1 MLQIVI
7 KSPNEGDIQP
17 VVWNYDEVKSG
28 VAEMLSQYK
37 GRAYTPDAIRGARV
51 DRAALNKLRDAVA
64 GARRSKKKEY
74 LAPFETFE
82 VQCKEIEG
90 MISETSAAID
100 SQIKA
105 YEAEEA
111 AQKREIIAT
120 YYDSVVAHLRDYMPL
135 EKIWSDR
142 WLNKTYPMKAIQQE
156 IDRILEIVT
165 ADLHTIRQT
174 CGVDSEA
181 CISEYLDTQRNLNKA
196 LEKHRQLED
205 IRSREQ
211 QARLA
216 ALKAKLQAQDA
227 AKAKAEEFPAR
238 QPAAPQE
245 APQAAAAPDQA
256 APAETLALKH
266 IDFRVWYYDKAD
278 LQALREFLV
287 ARGLRYGRVPTVTQP
302 NI

>member
-1 MLQIVI
+1 MLKIIV
-7 KSPNEGDIQP
+7 SAPREGEIQP
-17 VVWNYDEVKSG
+17 VVWNYDEVRTG
-28 VAEMLSQYK
+28 VAEKLEQYK
-37 GRAYTPDAIRGARV
+37 GRAYTPDTIRGARA

-64 GARRSKKKEY
+64 EARRSKKEEY
-74 LAPFETFE
+74 LKPFHQFE
-82 VQCKEIEG
+82 AQCKEIEG
-90 MISETSAAID
+90 MIADTGAAID

-105 YEAEEA
+105 FEAEEA
-111 AQKREIIAT
+111 AKKRESIQL
-120 YYDSVVAHLRDYMPL
+120 YYDGVIGGLRQYLPFDSL
-135 EKIWSDR
+135 WNGR
-142 WLNKTYPMKAIQQE
+142 WQNKTYSMKMIQEE
-156 IDRILEIVT
+156 IDRNIEIVT
-165 ADLHTIRQT
+165 ADLNTIRRD
-174 CGVDSEA
+174 CGIDAEA
-181 CISEYLDTQRNLNKA
+181 CIAEYLATQHNLNRA
-196 LEKHRQLED
+196 LDKHHQLED

-245 APQAAAAPDQA
+245 APQAAAAADQA
-256 APAETLALKH
+256 APVETLALKH

-287 ARGLRYGRVPTVTQP
+287 ARGLRYGRVPTVTKP